1 MKETTMEPL
10 QRSRLAAGA
19 YDVAHTKGAPAYP
32 INILQIGDGNFLR
45 AFIDWMVDV
54 CNEQGSFRGSVAIA
68 QPLPQGLT
76 DRLNAQEG
84 LFTVLLRGIEDG
96 KHVQSRRVVSC
107 VQTAL
112 DPYRQWAAMRALAT
126 DKTLRFVVS
135 NTTEAGIADVEEP
148 FAPETCPVS
157 FPAKIASLLYARYQ
171 ALGGETAPGL
181 VFLPCELIE
190 ANGATLKRIVK
201 LHALRWN
208 LGHAFI
214 AWIDRANHFLDTLV
228 DRIVPGYPA
237 SEADALRA
245 AWGYDDQLIVAAE
258 PFHLLVIQ
266 GPPTLADE
274 LPLHKAG
281 LNVVWTDDLRPYRTR
296 KVRILNGAHTATA
309 LAAFCAGLD
318 TVQQM
323 TEDPVVSA
331 FLRQVMFQEIVPFV
345 PLPEAERQAYAATTM
360 ERFGNPFIRHELI
373 SIALNSVAKWKVR
386 VLPTL
391 KDHAAEYSRVPA
403 GLAFSLAALLWFY
416 RGRLEDGVYT
426 GQREAGAYPI
436 RDDSATIATLAAAW
450 RDDDTARVADR
461 VLADVA
467 LWGEDLT
474 ALPGLAQQVTA
485 DLLRITERGMKAALQ
500 QAVITAN
507 VATQAKAA
515 TISSD
520 ISGD

>member
-1 MKETTMEPL
+1 MEAL

-19 YDVAHTKGAPAYP
+19 YDVAHTTGAPAHP

-45 AFIDWMVDV
+45 GFVDWMVDI
-54 CNEQGSFRGSVAIA
+54 CNDQGGFRGGVAIA
-68 QPLPQGLT
+68 QPLPQGLAE
-76 DRLNAQEG
+76 RLNAQDG
-84 LFTVLLRGIEDG
+84 LFTVLLRGIENG
-96 KHVQSRRVVSC
+96 QQVTSRRVVSC
-107 VQTAL
+107 VQAAL
-112 DPYRQWAAMRALAT
+112 DPYRQWSAMCALACNPV
-126 DKTLRFVVS
+126 LRFVVS
-135 NTTEAGIADVEEP
+135 NTTEAGIADLEEP
-148 FAPETCPVS
+148 FAPEICPGS
-157 FPAKIASLLYARYQ
+157 FPAKIAALLYARYQ
-171 ALGGETAPGL
+171 ALGGEAAPGL

-190 ANGATLKRIVK
+190 ANGATLKRIVT
-201 LHALRWN
+201 LHAQRWS
-208 LGHAFI
+208 LGPGFT
-214 AWIDRANHFLDTLV
+214 AWVDRSNHFLDTLV

-237 SEADALRA
+237 NEADALRA
-245 AWGYDDQLIVAAE
+245 AWGYDDHLIVAAE

-266 GPPTLADE
+266 GPPALADE

-386 VLPTL
+386 VLPTV
-391 KDHAAEYSRVPA
+391 KDHAAEYGLVPA

-426 GQREAGAYPI
+426 GRRETGVYTI
-436 RDDSATIATLAAAW
+436 RDDAATIAKLAAAW
-450 RDDDTARVADR
+450 RDDDAGSVAER

-474 ALPGLAQQVTA
+474 RLPGLMAQVTA
-485 DLLRITERGMKAALQ
+485 GLSRITVMGMKAALQ
-500 QAVITAN
+500 QVVGAAN
-507 VATQAKAA
+507 VAGQATA
-515 TISSD
+515 TTFCPDVSAD
-520 ISGD
+520 